1 VRLMARIYTLGH
13 STRGIDEFLALLH
26 EHGIVCL
33 VDVRR
38 FPTSKRYPHF
48 AKQALH
54 ASLRAAGMEY
64 THEPDMGGYRKP
76 RPDSPNTAWRVA
88 GFRGYADHMDTPEFQ
103 AALQR
108 VIERARRAPTAIMC
122 AEATYR
128 RCHRQLIS
136 DALVARGFEV
146 IHILGPGRTQ
156 PHALNPAARVLDDLR
171 LTYPEPPSDQISLL
185 SGGEPSA

>member
-1 VRLMARIYTLGH
+1 MARIYTLGH

-48 AKQALH
+48 AKQALE
-54 ASLRAAGMEY
+54 ASLGAAGIEY

-88 GFRGYADHMDTPEFQ
+88 GFRGYADHMDTAEFQ

-108 VIERARRAPTAIMC
+108 VIERAGRAPTAIMC
-122 AEATYR
+122 AEITHR

-136 DALVARGFEV
+136 DALVARGLEV
-146 IHILGPGRTQ
+146 IHTLGPGKIQ
-156 PHALNPAARVLDDLR
+156 PHALTPHARVLENGR
-171 LTYPEPPSDQISLL
+171 LVYPEPSADQHDLL
-185 SGGEPSA
+185 LDDE